1 MCSQYAWEAQIGK
14 DSSEGWLRG
23 LERKVK
29 SVDKGVSEALVDHC
43 GSEWLLSSL
52 GILAD

>member
-1 MCSQYAWEAQIGK
+1 MCYPVSLGSQIGK
-14 DSSEGWLRG
+14 EGSEGWLRG

-29 SVDKGVSEALVDHC
+29 SVGKESLRSQWITVVLN
-43 GSEWLLSSL
+43 GSFPSL